1 MSAISARTMQVAEPN
16 GSFEEVA
23 VEVPDPG
30 PGQVRVTV
38 EACGMC
44 YSDAIMIA
52 NGFPGITFPITVG
65 HEIAG
70 RIESIG
76 PYVEGWQVGDRV
88 AIGWY
93 GGSDGTCDACR
104 DGDPTNCP
112 HLQVPGIAYQGGYA
126 DAVVVPAMALARIPD
141 ELDAPAAGP
150 LACAGV
156 TVFDPLRRS
165 QAQPGD
171 TVAILGVG
179 GLGHLGVQFAA
190 HMGFEPVAI
199 DRGPDREKDAGEL
212 GATHFIDSASTDP
225 AQALQDLGG
234 AKVVLAT
241 APNGPAMSSTING
254 LGRRGELIVIGATPD
269 ALDVTAFQLI
279 FGTKSISGTA
289 AGSALDVERTM
300 RFAAETGVR
309 PWIEELP
316 LEQAAEG
323 FAKMNSGRAR
333 FRMVLTTGN

>member
-1 MSAISARTMQVAEPN
+1 MSAISSRTMQVAEQN
-16 GSFEEVA
+16 GSFTEVD
-23 VEVPDPG
+23 VEIPDPG

-38 EACGMC
+38 EACGIC
-44 YSDAIMIA
+44 YSDEIMIA
-52 NGFPGITFPITVG
+52 NGFPGISFPITVG

-70 RIESIG
+70 RIESVG

-112 HLQVPGIAYQGGYA
+112 HLQVPGIAYPGGFA
-126 DAVVVPAMALARIPD
+126 DAVLVPAMALARIPD
-141 ELDAPAAGP
+141 ELDPSAAGP

-165 QAQPGD
+165 HAQPGD
-171 TVAILGVG
+171 TVAILGLG

-190 HMGFEPVAI
+190 HMGFAPVAI
-199 DRGPDREKDAGEL
+199 DRGADKEKLAGDL
-212 GATHFIDSASTDP
+212 GAEHYIDSAATDT

-241 APNGPAMSSTING
+241 VPNGPAMSSTING
-254 LGRRGELIVIGATPD
+254 LGRRGELIIIGATPD

-279 FGTKSISGTA
+279 FGTKSIAGTA

-300 RFAAETGVR
+300 RFAADSGVR
-309 PWIEELP
+309 PWVEEMP
-316 LEQAAEG
+316 LEQAAEAFG
-323 FAKMNSGRAR
+323 KMTSGEAR

>member
-1 MSAISARTMQVAEPN
+1 MTAISARTMQAAEPN
-16 GSFEEVA
+16 GSLEKVRA
-23 VEVPDPG
+23 DVPDPG

-38 EACGMC
+38 EACGIC
-44 YSDAIMIA
+44 YSDADML
-52 NGFPGITFPITVG
+52 GGRFPGVSFPLTPG

-76 PYVEGWQVGDRV
+76 RYVEGWQAGDRV

-93 GGSDGTCDACR
+93 GGGDGSCDACR

-112 HLQVPGIAYQGGYA
+112 HLQVPGIAYPGGYA

-141 ELDAPAAGP
+141 ELDAPAAAPMG
-150 LACAGV
+150 CAGV
-156 TVFDPLRRS
+156 TVFNPLRRS
-165 QAQPGD
+165 HAQPGD
-171 TVAILGVG
+171 TVAVLGVG

-190 HMGFEPVAI
+190 HMGFVPVAI
-199 DRGPDREKDAGEL
+199 ERGAEREKLAGDL
-212 GATHFIDSASTDP
+212 GAEHYIDSAATDP

-241 APNGPAMSSTING
+241 APNGRAMSSTING
-254 LGRRGELIVIGATPD
+254 LARHGEMIIIGATPD

-279 FGTKSISGTA
+279 MGNKSITGTTS
-289 AGSALDVERTM
+289 GSALDVERTM
-300 RFAAETGVR
+300 QFAAQTGVR
-309 PWIEELP
+309 PWIEEMP
-316 LEQAAEG
+316 LEQAGEAFG
-323 FAKMNSGRAR
+323 KMTSGQAR